1 MVDAF
6 DKLIVEYLQRLG
18 TKLDRVTED
27 IADLKI
33 RRPRS
38 NNESLRLNCR
48 LRVSTATSIESKRGW
63 IASSDVSIWSN
74 RRIEVM
80 I

>member
-6 DKLIVEYLQRLG
+6 DKLIVECLQRLD

-38 NNESLRLNCR
+38 KNKSLRLTCR
-48 LRVSTATSIESKRGW
+48 LRVLTAASIESKHGG
-63 IASSDVSIWSN
+63 IASSDVSMWSN